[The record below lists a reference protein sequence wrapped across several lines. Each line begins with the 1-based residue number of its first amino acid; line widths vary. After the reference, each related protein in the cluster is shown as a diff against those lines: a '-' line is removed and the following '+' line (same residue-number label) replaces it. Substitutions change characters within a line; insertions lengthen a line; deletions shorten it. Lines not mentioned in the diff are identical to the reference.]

1 MAVKEG
7 YDVLRLI
14 EHNQVCYVSSEYVE
28 GKPLTRWIKYHP
40 CIEKRRFLQ
49 LVDSITG
56 QLSQIHR
63 CRGNP
68 CYRYVNPYSI
78 IVSEDGKPS
87 FLDINAKSN
96 AGQLRIMKRRTV
108 REHFLPPDEPYYQKE
123 SIELDI
129 YGLGRTLQYLLSET
143 DIEPPLGR
151 SEEARFQK
159 IISKCLGRH
168 SKKIF
173 HNVSDIQR
181 MIPKYRQS
189 KKKKTRGSY
198 IKAAVTVLGVCT
210 ALGLTAGGGFMAL
223 NSITPLSEVKNTET
237 RRGIEKERTD
247 TKRAGIEAADAGKEK
262 FTEEKHDSDK
272 AQEEQLNMELGM
284 VYFLKLKDYG
294 KSREYFKKADDNMLA
309 GDMAVIA
316 GSLAGDG
323 TEARKLRE
331 ALSEAESEAEKQ
343 SNDEMGERADYY
355 LCLLRGYVFLAEDED
370 LKNVLR
376 LGEKCRY
383 NADQERL
390 AEITGY
396 LALAHEGMG
405 EYEEAVNMYNE
416 QMKYEKSGK
425 MREEIYKKT
434 AYLLEQSGKNG
445 RAQEVL
451 RKGIEEIN
459 TSLELRTAYIGM
471 MLKNPEIERT
481 LCIQSIREQLKELPE
496 LAEHEEFLKLMRE
509 HGIKV
514 EGE

>member
-14 EHNQVCYVSSEYVE
+14 EHNQVCYVSSEYVK
-28 GKPLTRWIKYHP
+28 GKTLTQWIKYHP
-40 CIEKRRFLQ
+40 CIEKERFLQ

-143 DIEPPLGR
+143 DMEPPLGR

-159 IISKCLGRH
+159 IISRCLGRH

-189 KKKKTRGSY
+189 KKKKARGNN
-198 IKAAVTVLGVCT
+198 IKTVVTVLGVCT
-210 ALGLTAGGGFMAL
+210 SLGLAAGGGFIAL
-223 NSITPLSEVKNTET
+223 NSIKPLSEVKNTEIRKDAET
-237 RRGIEKERTD
+237 GIESANTE
-247 TKRAGIEAADAGKEK
+247 EEK
-262 FTEEKHDSDK
+262 FTEEKNNSDK
-272 AQEEQLNMELGM
+272 AQEEKLNMELGM

-294 KSREYFKKADDNMLA
+294 KSREYFKKADENALA

-316 GSLAGDG
+316 GCLAGDKTG
-323 TEARKLRE
+323 AYKLRE

-343 SNDEMGERADYY
+343 SNDEMREKADYY
-355 LCLLRGYVFLAEDED
+355 LCLLRGYAFLAEDED
-370 LKNVLR
+370 LKNILR
-376 LGEKCRY
+376 LGEKCRH

-425 MREEIYKKT
+425 IREEIYKKT

-445 RAQEVL
+445 QAQEVL

-459 TSLELRTAYIGM
+459 TSLELRTGYIGM